1 MGELATVMEGIGRPG
16 CSWRNGVAMEKIL
29 QIIAVFAVMMLVI
42 ALFFRGRE
50 ARYRPYGYLR
60 RMKPSLPEEVRRRL
74 VAAITGPAMED
85 QRMRFPVDGEADAL
99 LFDAETR
106 LLFIYKASGSLVIY
120 RQAGPQGG
128 QEAGLG
134 AGQGV
139 GQGVGPQTG
148 QDVYKEMQWLAAPLD
163 CAGFYF
169 DPDDKHLYFEAAGSL
184 FVFGC

>member
-1 MGELATVMEGIGRPG
+1 
-16 CSWRNGVAMEKIL
+16 MEKIL
-29 QIIAVFAVMMLVI
+29 QIMAVFAVMMLVI
-42 ALFFRGRE
+42 TLFFRGRE

-60 RMKPSLPEEVRRRL
+60 RMKPSLPEEVRQRL

-85 QRMRFPVDGEADAL
+85 QRIRFPVDGEADAL

-120 RQAGPQGG
+120 RQAGSQAG
-128 QEAGLG
+128 QEA
-134 AGQGV
+134 
-139 GQGVGPQTG
+139 G

-169 DPDDKHLYFEAAGSL
+169 DPDDKNLYFEAAGSL